1 MFFRKKLIFLF
12 FYLIS
17 ISYAVYAEENKI
29 LFKINNKIIT
39 TIDILNEVKYLSLIN
54 SDFKNTDKNIKIEI
68 AKNSLIR
75 EKIKNLELINLN
87 LNFQINDDLFGE
99 IIKNNFK
106 TLKLKNIEEF
116 NFFCE
121 KNNLEPL
128 IIKRKIIT
136 EVMWRQLVY
145 KKFIQRV
152 SIDRNEIKQDIL
164 NKNIQ
169 KEYLLSEILV
179 LADEKEKLD
188 KKLEKIY
195 LIIKEKNFSVAAL
208 NYSISDTSKNGGK
221 LDWIRESVLN
231 DKIKEQ
237 LNHIMIGEI
246 TKPIT
251 IPGGFLILKIEDIRE
266 IEIKSDINKQ
276 VEIIVEKKTNEQLN
290 MFSNIYFNKLKKDT
304 IIDEF

>member
-1 MFFRKKLIFLF
+1 M
-12 FYLIS
+12 S

-39 TIDILNEVKYLSLIN
+39 TIDILNEVNYLSLIN

-75 EKIKNLELINLN
+75 EKIKNLELVNLN
-87 LNFQINDDLFGE
+87 LNFQINDNLFE
-99 IIKNNFK
+99 DIIKNNFR
-106 TLKLKNIEEF
+106 TLKIKNIEEF

-128 IIKRKIIT
+128 VIKRKIIT
-136 EVMWRQLVY
+136 EVMWRQLIY

-152 SIDRNEIKQDIL
+152 SINRDEIKQNIL
-164 NKNIQ
+164 DKNTQ

-237 LNHIMIGEI
+237 LNLIKIDEI

-276 VEIIVEKKTNEQLN
+276 VENIVEKKTNEQLN